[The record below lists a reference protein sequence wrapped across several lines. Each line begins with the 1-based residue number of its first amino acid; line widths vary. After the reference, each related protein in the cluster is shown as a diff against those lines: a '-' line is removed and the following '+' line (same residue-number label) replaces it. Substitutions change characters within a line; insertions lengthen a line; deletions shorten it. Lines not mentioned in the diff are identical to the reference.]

1 MPAREVFDTAQRV
14 FNVRACTL
22 PTRGRMESSARADA
36 RCAGPVFPPPVV
48 CFATRLLSRFVLSSV
63 ALFSGKESMDVPA
76 ANRLSTVPGAS
87 ASGVSS
93 SSASMPASTSA
104 LPADFSVV
112 GGGLI
117 GRLIAWRLAGEGA
130 CVALYEQGDA
140 AGRSAAAWVAAAM
153 LAPLA
158 EAASAELLITEL
170 GAASLEAWP
179 ALLAELPEPVFF
191 QRNGSLI
198 VWHPTD
204 RAESNIFTGRLR
216 VNAPAS
222 LLKGGLLPL
231 SGASLAQAEPA
242 LGGRFQQGFL
252 LPNEGQLDNRQLLS
266 AVAAGLGERR
276 VETHWNTTIDD
287 AALETLPGRVVID
300 CRGLGAKRDWRGL
313 RGIRGEVARVHAPG
327 IGLSRPVRLLHPRY
341 PLYIAPKQ
349 DDLYVIGATE
359 IEGEDMSPI
368 SVRSTLELLSAAF
381 SIHPGFGE
389 ARILELSTQC
399 RPTLPDHRPLVR
411 FVDERT
417 IRVNGLYRHGYML
430 APEVSHAALDLALA
444 LAGGV
449 LAGADADAFDA
460 WRSAARWPALFE
472 RDAMVAQPF

>member
-1 MPAREVFDTAQRV
+1 
-14 FNVRACTL
+14 
-22 PTRGRMESSARADA
+22 
-36 RCAGPVFPPPVV
+36 
-48 CFATRLLSRFVLSSV
+48 
-63 ALFSGKESMDVPA
+63 MDVPA
-76 ANRLSTVPGAS
+76 AN
-87 ASGVSS
+87 
-93 SSASMPASTSA
+93 SA
-104 LPADFSVV
+104 LSFNPSVPSRSNADFAVV

-117 GRLIAWRLAGEGA
+117 GRLIAWRLAGAGA
-130 CVALYEQGDA
+130 RVALYEQGDA

-179 ALLAELPEPVFF
+179 ALLAELPAPVFF
-191 QRNGSLI
+191 QRNGTLV
-198 VWHPTD
+198 VWHPSD
-204 RAESNIFTGRLR
+204 RAEATIFTSRLR

-222 LLKGGLLPL
+222 LLRGGLEPL
-231 SGASLAQAEPA
+231 SGAPLLAAEPA

-252 LPNEGQLDNRQLLS
+252 LPNEGQLDNRQLLA
-266 AVAAGLGERR
+266 AVAEGLAERR
-276 VETHWNTTIDD
+276 VETHWNTRVEGAELD
-287 AALETLPGRVVID
+287 TLPAGIVID
-300 CRGLGAKRDWRGL
+300 CRGLGAKTDWRGL

-368 SVRSTLELLSAAF
+368 SVRSSLELLSAAF

-411 FVDERT
+411 LASNRT

-430 APEVSHAALDLALA
+430 APEVSRAAVEMALA
-444 LAGGV
+444 HADGAFSGTDS
-449 LAGADADAFDA
+449 AGAGSFEQWACA
-460 WRSAARWPALFE
+460 SRWPALFA
-472 RDAMVAQPF
+472 RDADVLQPT